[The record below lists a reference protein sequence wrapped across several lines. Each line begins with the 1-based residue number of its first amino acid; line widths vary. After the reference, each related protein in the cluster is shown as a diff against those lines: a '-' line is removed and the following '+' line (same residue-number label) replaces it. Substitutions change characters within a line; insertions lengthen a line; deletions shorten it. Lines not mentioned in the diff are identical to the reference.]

1 MLASR
6 RVVES
11 PVLGA
16 VHPTRCLGK
25 TARLSTMRAT
35 GIPGLHPVEPITSC
49 SVGDGCDHQGMRSPF
64 IAVWRARLRYWARR
78 RWDAIKNR
86 RGSEPDDAY
95 FRMAHAL
102 AEKHSTSGAEPQEA
116 ADRALSEAMDLLV
129 EEGAP
134 SVAQALKADAPRML
148 AERRRLDRGFEKRLR
163 RRWGIALDLYFMIAV
178 ACQEIGAEG
187 YGEALAQ
194 TDDEDEN
201 GRALLEALSGLH
213 ARTCRQSLEVLSLL
227 EAGFPKAAHAVS
239 RSMHEGAVVA
249 SVLTEYGSTPE
260 HSDIGLRFLL
270 FDHISNLMDAEEH
283 QRYAERINHEP
294 FTDQEMAALRTT
306 KAAVLERF
314 PDLDRK
320 MGWAGDLPGLR
331 KRTFEELEVI
341 AGIDHLRPYYT
352 WASHEVH
359 AYPKGVRLNQSGL
372 DGDLWKLAGRTNAGL
387 ADPAQGALIA
397 LNQVTASMLTVP
409 GVASPSR
416 IVASRAA
423 MALLDEACEE
433 FVRIERELADER
445 TLTVW

>member
-1 MLASR
+1 MSI
-6 RVVES
+6 S
-11 PVLGA
+11 S
-16 VHPTRCLGK
+16 
-25 TARLSTMRAT
+25 TAAL
-35 GIPGLHPVEPITSC
+35 
-49 SVGDGCDHQGMRSPF
+49 
-64 IAVWRARLRYWARR
+64 WRARLRYWVAARR
-78 RWDAIKNR
+78 RAALRLLGRD
-86 RGSEPDDAY
+86 SEPGDAY
-95 FRMAHAL
+95 LRIAQAL
-102 AEKHSTSGAEPQEA
+102 AEKHESSGMSSE
-116 ADRALSEAMDLLV
+116 EAMECGLV
-129 EEGAP
+129 EALEILTEDGP
-134 SVAQALKADAPRML
+134 PQVAAALKADGPRIL

-163 RRWGIALDLYFMIAV
+163 QRWGSALDLYYMIAV
-178 ACQEIGAEG
+178 ACQEVGAEG
-187 YGEALAQ
+187 YQEANQ
-194 TDDEDEN
+194 CDEGGDDE
-201 GRALLEALSGLH
+201 RALLEAVSGLQ
-213 ARTCRQSLEVLSLL
+213 ARACRQSLEVLSLL

-260 HSDIGLRFLL
+260 HSEIGLRFLL
-270 FDHISNLMDAEEH
+270 FDHITNLMDAEEH

-372 DGDLWKLAGRTNAGL
+372 DGDLRKLAGRTNAGL

-416 IVASRAA
+416 IVASRAV

-433 FVRIERELADER
+433 FARIERELADER

>member
-1 MLASR
+1 MSI
-6 RVVES
+6 S
-11 PVLGA
+11 S
-16 VHPTRCLGK
+16 
-25 TARLSTMRAT
+25 TAAL
-35 GIPGLHPVEPITSC
+35 
-49 SVGDGCDHQGMRSPF
+49 
-64 IAVWRARLRYWARR
+64 WRARLRYWVAARR
-78 RWDAIKNR
+78 RAALRLLGRD
-86 RGSEPDDAY
+86 SEPGDAY
-95 FRMAHAL
+95 LRIAQAL
-102 AEKHSTSGAEPQEA
+102 AEKHESSGMSSE
-116 ADRALSEAMDLLV
+116 EAMECGLV
-129 EEGAP
+129 EALEILTEDGP
-134 SVAQALKADAPRML
+134 PQVAAALKADGPRML

-163 RRWGIALDLYFMIAV
+163 QRWGSALDLYYMIAV
-178 ACQEIGAEG
+178 ACQEVGAEG
-187 YGEALAQ
+187 YQEANQ
-194 TDDEDEN
+194 CDEGGDDE
-201 GRALLEALSGLH
+201 RALLEAVSGLQ
-213 ARTCRQSLEVLSLL
+213 ARGCRQSLEVLSLL

-270 FDHISNLMDAEEH
+270 FDHITNLMDAEEH
-283 QRYAERINHEP
+283 QRYAGRINHEP

-341 AGIDHLRPYYT
+341 AGVDHLRPYYT

-433 FVRIERELADER
+433 FARIERELADER

>member
-1 MLASR
+1 MSI
-6 RVVES
+6 S
-11 PVLGA
+11 S
-16 VHPTRCLGK
+16 
-25 TARLSTMRAT
+25 TAAL
-35 GIPGLHPVEPITSC
+35 
-49 SVGDGCDHQGMRSPF
+49 
-64 IAVWRARLRYWARR
+64 WRARLRYWVAARR
-78 RWDAIKNR
+78 RAALRLLGRDP
-86 RGSEPDDAY
+86 EPGDAY
-95 FRMAHAL
+95 LRIAQAL
-102 AEKHSTSGAEPQEA
+102 VEKHKSSGMSSE
-116 ADRALSEAMDLLV
+116 EAMECGLV
-129 EEGAP
+129 EALEILTEDGP
-134 SVAQALKADAPRML
+134 PQVAAALKADGPRML

-163 RRWGIALDLYFMIAV
+163 RRWGSALDLYFMIAV

>member
-1 MLASR
+1 MSI
-6 RVVES
+6 S
-11 PVLGA
+11 S
-16 VHPTRCLGK
+16 
-25 TARLSTMRAT
+25 TAAL
-35 GIPGLHPVEPITSC
+35 
-49 SVGDGCDHQGMRSPF
+49 
-64 IAVWRARLRYWARR
+64 WRARLRYWVAARR
-78 RWDAIKNR
+78 RAALRLLGRN
-86 RGSEPDDAY
+86 SEPGDAY
-95 FRMAHAL
+95 LRIAQAL
-102 AEKHSTSGAEPQEA
+102 VEKHESSGMSSE
-116 ADRALSEAMDLLV
+116 EAMECGLV
-129 EEGAP
+129 DALEILTEDGP
-134 SVAQALKADAPRML
+134 PQVAAALKADGPRML

-163 RRWGIALDLYFMIAV
+163 QRWGSALDLYYMVAV
-178 ACQEIGAEG
+178 ACQEVGAEG
-187 YGEALAQ
+187 YQEANQ
-194 TDDEDEN
+194 CDEGGDDE
-201 GRALLEALSGLH
+201 RALLEAVSGLQ
-213 ARTCRQSLEVLSLL
+213 ARACRQSLEVLSLL

>member
-1 MLASR
+1 MSI
-6 RVVES
+6 S
-11 PVLGA
+11 S
-16 VHPTRCLGK
+16 
-25 TARLSTMRAT
+25 TAAL
-35 GIPGLHPVEPITSC
+35 
-49 SVGDGCDHQGMRSPF
+49 
-64 IAVWRARLRYWARR
+64 WRARLRYWVAARR
-78 RWDAIKNR
+78 RAALRLLGRD
-86 RGSEPDDAY
+86 SEPGDAY
-95 FRMAHAL
+95 LRIAQAL
-102 AEKHSTSGAEPQEA
+102 AEKHESSGMSSE
-116 ADRALSEAMDLLV
+116 EAMECGLV
-129 EEGAP
+129 EALEILTEDGP
-134 SVAQALKADAPRML
+134 PQVAAALKADGPRIL

-163 RRWGIALDLYFMIAV
+163 QRWGSALDLYYMIAV
-178 ACQEIGAEG
+178 ACQEVGAEG
-187 YGEALAQ
+187 YQEANQ
-194 TDDEDEN
+194 CDEGGDDE
-201 GRALLEALSGLH
+201 RALLEAVSGLQ
-213 ARTCRQSLEVLSLL
+213 ARACRQSLEVLSLL

-270 FDHISNLMDAEEH
+270 FDHITNLMDAEEH

-372 DGDLWKLAGRTNAGL
+372 DGDLRKLAGRTNAGL

-416 IVASRAA
+416 IVASRAV

-433 FVRIERELADER
+433 FARIERELADER

>member
-1 MLASR
+1 MSI
-6 RVVES
+6 S
-11 PVLGA
+11 S
-16 VHPTRCLGK
+16 
-25 TARLSTMRAT
+25 TAAL
-35 GIPGLHPVEPITSC
+35 
-49 SVGDGCDHQGMRSPF
+49 
-64 IAVWRARLRYWARR
+64 WRARLRYWVAARR
-78 RWDAIKNR
+78 RAALRLLGRD
-86 RGSEPDDAY
+86 SEPGDAY
-95 FRMAHAL
+95 LRIAQAL
-102 AEKHSTSGAEPQEA
+102 AEKHESSGMSSE
-116 ADRALSEAMDLLV
+116 EAMECGLV
-129 EEGAP
+129 EALEILTEDGP
-134 SVAQALKADAPRML
+134 PQVAAALKADGPRIL

-163 RRWGIALDLYFMIAV
+163 QRWGSALDLYYMIAV
-178 ACQEIGAEG
+178 ACQEVGAEG
-187 YGEALAQ
+187 YQEANQ
-194 TDDEDEN
+194 CDEGGDDE
-201 GRALLEALSGLH
+201 RALLEAVSGLQ
-213 ARTCRQSLEVLSLL
+213 ARACRQSLEVLSLL

-260 HSDIGLRFLL
+260 HSEIGLRFLL

-433 FVRIERELADER
+433 FARIERELADER

>member
-1 MLASR
+1 MSI
-6 RVVES
+6 S
-11 PVLGA
+11 S
-16 VHPTRCLGK
+16 
-25 TARLSTMRAT
+25 TAAL
-35 GIPGLHPVEPITSC
+35 
-49 SVGDGCDHQGMRSPF
+49 
-64 IAVWRARLRYWARR
+64 WRARLRYWVAARR
-78 RWDAIKNR
+78 RAALRLLGRD
-86 RGSEPDDAY
+86 SEPGDAY
-95 FRMAHAL
+95 LRIAQAL
-102 AEKHSTSGAEPQEA
+102 VEKHESSGMSSE
-116 ADRALSEAMDLLV
+116 EAMECGLV
-129 EEGAP
+129 EALEILTEDGP
-134 SVAQALKADAPRML
+134 PQVAAALKADGPRML

-163 RRWGIALDLYFMIAV
+163 QRWGSALDLYYMVAV
-178 ACQEIGAEG
+178 ACQEVGAEG
-187 YGEALAQ
+187 YQEANQ
-194 TDDEDEN
+194 CDEGGDDE
-201 GRALLEALSGLH
+201 RALLEAVSGLQ
-213 ARTCRQSLEVLSLL
+213 ARACRQSLEVLSLL

-433 FVRIERELADER
+433 FVRIERELVDER

>member
-1 MLASR
+1 MSI
-6 RVVES
+6 S
-11 PVLGA
+11 S
-16 VHPTRCLGK
+16 
-25 TARLSTMRAT
+25 TAAL
-35 GIPGLHPVEPITSC
+35 
-49 SVGDGCDHQGMRSPF
+49 
-64 IAVWRARLRYWARR
+64 WRARLRYWVAARR
-78 RWDAIKNR
+78 RAALRLLGRD
-86 RGSEPDDAY
+86 SEPGDAY
-95 FRMAHAL
+95 LRIAQAL
-102 AEKHSTSGAEPQEA
+102 AEKHESSGMSSE
-116 ADRALSEAMDLLV
+116 EAMECGLV
-129 EEGAP
+129 EALEILTEDGP
-134 SVAQALKADAPRML
+134 PQVAAALKADGPRML

-163 RRWGIALDLYFMIAV
+163 QRWGSALDLYYMIAV
-178 ACQEIGAEG
+178 ACQEVGAEG
-187 YGEALAQ
+187 YQEANQ
-194 TDDEDEN
+194 CDEGGDDE
-201 GRALLEALSGLH
+201 RALLEAVSGLQ
-213 ARTCRQSLEVLSLL
+213 ARACRQSLEVLSLL

-270 FDHISNLMDAEEH
+270 FDHITNLMDAEEH

-445 TLTVW
+445 TLTFW

>member
-1 MLASR
+1 MSI
-6 RVVES
+6 S
-11 PVLGA
+11 S
-16 VHPTRCLGK
+16 
-25 TARLSTMRAT
+25 TAAL
-35 GIPGLHPVEPITSC
+35 
-49 SVGDGCDHQGMRSPF
+49 
-64 IAVWRARLRYWARR
+64 WRARLRYWVAARR
-78 RWDAIKNR
+78 RAALRLLGRD
-86 RGSEPDDAY
+86 SEPGDAY
-95 FRMAHAL
+95 LRIAQAL
-102 AEKHSTSGAEPQEA
+102 VEKHESSGMSSE
-116 ADRALSEAMDLLV
+116 EAMECGLV
-129 EEGAP
+129 EALEILTEDGP
-134 SVAQALKADAPRML
+134 PQVAAALKADGPRML

-163 RRWGIALDLYFMIAV
+163 QRWGSALDLYYMVAV
-178 ACQEIGAEG
+178 ACQEVGAEG
-187 YGEALAQ
+187 YQEANQ
-194 TDDEDEN
+194 CDEGGDDE
-201 GRALLEALSGLH
+201 RALLEAVNGLQ
-213 ARTCRQSLEVLSLL
+213 ARACRQSLEVLSLL

-397 LNQVTASMLTVP
+397 LNQVTASILTVP

>member
-1 MLASR
+1 MSI
-6 RVVES
+6 S
-11 PVLGA
+11 S
-16 VHPTRCLGK
+16 
-25 TARLSTMRAT
+25 TAAL
-35 GIPGLHPVEPITSC
+35 
-49 SVGDGCDHQGMRSPF
+49 
-64 IAVWRARLRYWARR
+64 WRDRLRYWVAARR
-78 RWDAIKNR
+78 RAALRLLGRD
-86 RGSEPDDAY
+86 SEPEDAY
-95 FRMAHAL
+95 LRIAQAL
-102 AEKHSTSGAEPQEA
+102 AEKHESSGMSSE
-116 ADRALSEAMDLLV
+116 EAMECGLV
-129 EEGAP
+129 EALKILTEDGP
-134 SVAQALKADAPRML
+134 PQVAAALKADGPRML

-163 RRWGIALDLYFMIAV
+163 QRWGSALDLYYMISV
-178 ACQEIGAEG
+178 ACQEVGAEG
-187 YGEALAQ
+187 YLEANQ
-194 TDDEDEN
+194 CDEGGDAE
-201 GRALLEALSGLH
+201 RALLEAVSGLQ
-213 ARTCRQSLEVLSLL
+213 ARACRQSLEVLSLL

-249 SVLTEYGSTPE
+249 SVLTKYGSTPE
-260 HSDIGLRFLL
+260 HSEIGLRFLL
-270 FDHISNLMDAEEH
+270 FDHITNLMDAEEH
-283 QRYAERINHEP
+283 QRYAERINNER
-294 FTDQEMAALRTT
+294 FTHQEMAALRTT

-416 IVASRAA
+416 IVASRTA

-433 FVRIERELADER
+433 FARIERELADER

>member
-1 MLASR
+1 M
-6 RVVES
+6 EC
-11 PVLGA
+11 G
-16 VHPTRCLGK
+16 
-25 TARLSTMRAT
+25 
-35 GIPGLHPVEPITSC
+35 
-49 SVGDGCDHQGMRSPF
+49 
-64 IAVWRARLRYWARR
+64 
-78 RWDAIKNR
+78 
-86 RGSEPDDAY
+86 
-95 FRMAHAL
+95 
-102 AEKHSTSGAEPQEA
+102 
-116 ADRALSEAMDLLV
+116 LV
-129 EEGAP
+129 EALEMLTEDGP
-134 SVAQALKADAPRML
+134 PQVAAALKADGPRML

-163 RRWGIALDLYFMIAV
+163 QRWGSALDLYYMVAV
-178 ACQEIGAEG
+178 ACQEVGAEG
-187 YGEALAQ
+187 YQEANQ
-194 TDDEDEN
+194 CDEGGDDE
-201 GRALLEALSGLH
+201 RALLEAVSGLQ
-213 ARTCRQSLEVLSLL
+213 ARACRQSLEVLSLL

-270 FDHISNLMDAEEH
+270 FDHITNLMDAEEH

>member
-1 MLASR
+1 MSI
-6 RVVES
+6 S
-11 PVLGA
+11 S
-16 VHPTRCLGK
+16 
-25 TARLSTMRAT
+25 TAAL
-35 GIPGLHPVEPITSC
+35 
-49 SVGDGCDHQGMRSPF
+49 
-64 IAVWRARLRYWARR
+64 WRARLRYWVAARR
-78 RWDAIKNR
+78 RAALRLLGRD
-86 RGSEPDDAY
+86 SEPGDAY
-95 FRMAHAL
+95 LRIAQAL
-102 AEKHSTSGAEPQEA
+102 VEKHESSGMSSE
-116 ADRALSEAMDLLV
+116 EAMECGLV
-129 EEGAP
+129 EALEILTEDGP
-134 SVAQALKADAPRML
+134 PQVAAALKADGPRML
-148 AERRRLDRGFEKRLR
+148 AERRRLDRGFEKGLR
-163 RRWGIALDLYFMIAV
+163 QRWGSALDLYYMVAV
-178 ACQEIGAEG
+178 ACQEVGAEG
-187 YGEALAQ
+187 YQEANQ
-194 TDDEDEN
+194 CDEGGDDE
-201 GRALLEALSGLH
+201 RALLEAVSGLQ
-213 ARTCRQSLEVLSLL
+213 ARACRQSLEVLSLL

-331 KRTFEELEVI
+331 KRTFEELADI

>member
-1 MLASR
+1 MSI
-6 RVVES
+6 S
-11 PVLGA
+11 S
-16 VHPTRCLGK
+16 
-25 TARLSTMRAT
+25 TAAL
-35 GIPGLHPVEPITSC
+35 
-49 SVGDGCDHQGMRSPF
+49 
-64 IAVWRARLRYWARR
+64 WRARLRYWVAARR
-78 RWDAIKNR
+78 RAALRLLGRD
-86 RGSEPDDAY
+86 SEPGDAY
-95 FRMAHAL
+95 LRIAQAL
-102 AEKHSTSGAEPQEA
+102 VEKHESSGMSSE
-116 ADRALSEAMDLLV
+116 EAMECRLV
-129 EEGAP
+129 EALEILTEDGP
-134 SVAQALKADAPRML
+134 PQVAAALKADGPRML

-163 RRWGIALDLYFMIAV
+163 QRWGSALDLYYMVAV
-178 ACQEIGAEG
+178 ACQEVGAEG
-187 YGEALAQ
+187 YQEANQ
-194 TDDEDEN
+194 CDEGGDDE
-201 GRALLEALSGLH
+201 RALLEAVSGLQ
-213 ARTCRQSLEVLSLL
+213 ARACRQSLEVLSLL

>member
-1 MLASR
+1 MSI
-6 RVVES
+6 S
-11 PVLGA
+11 S
-16 VHPTRCLGK
+16 
-25 TARLSTMRAT
+25 TAAL
-35 GIPGLHPVEPITSC
+35 
-49 SVGDGCDHQGMRSPF
+49 
-64 IAVWRARLRYWARR
+64 WRARLRYWVAARR
-78 RWDAIKNR
+78 RAALRLLGRD
-86 RGSEPDDAY
+86 SEQGDAY
-95 FRMAHAL
+95 LRIAQAL
-102 AEKHSTSGAEPQEA
+102 AEKYESSGMSSE
-116 ADRALSEAMDLLV
+116 EAMKRGLV
-129 EEGAP
+129 EAMEILTEDGP
-134 SVAQALKADAPRML
+134 PQVAAALKADGPRML
-148 AERRRLDRGFEKRLR
+148 AEHRRLDRGFEKRLR
-163 RRWGIALDLYFMIAV
+163 QRWGSALDLYYMIAV

-187 YGEALAQ
+187 YQEASQ
-194 TDDEDEN
+194 RNEGGEDE
-201 GRALLEALSGLH
+201 RALLEAVSGLQ
-213 ARTCRQSLEVLSLL
+213 ARACRQSLEVLSLL
-227 EAGFPKAAHAVS
+227 EAAFPKAAHAVS

-270 FDHISNLMDAEEH
+270 FDHITNLMDAEEH
-283 QRYAERINHEP
+283 QRYAERNNHEP

-433 FVRIERELADER
+433 FARIERELADER
-445 TLTVW
+445 TLTVL

>member
-1 MLASR
+1 MSI
-6 RVVES
+6 S
-11 PVLGA
+11 S
-16 VHPTRCLGK
+16 
-25 TARLSTMRAT
+25 TAAL
-35 GIPGLHPVEPITSC
+35 
-49 SVGDGCDHQGMRSPF
+49 
-64 IAVWRARLRYWARR
+64 WRARLRYWVEARR
-78 RWDAIKNR
+78 RAALRLLGRD
-86 RGSEPDDAY
+86 SEPGDAY
-95 FRMAHAL
+95 LRIAQAL
-102 AEKHSTSGAEPQEA
+102 VEKHESSGMSSE
-116 ADRALSEAMDLLV
+116 EAMECGLV
-129 EEGAP
+129 EALEILTEDGP
-134 SVAQALKADAPRML
+134 PQVAAALKADGPRML

-163 RRWGIALDLYFMIAV
+163 QRWGSALDLYYMVAV
-178 ACQEIGAEG
+178 ACQEVGAEG
-187 YGEALAQ
+187 YQEANQ
-194 TDDEDEN
+194 CDEGGDDE
-201 GRALLEALSGLH
+201 RALLEAVNGLQ
-213 ARTCRQSLEVLSLL
+213 ARACRQSLEVLSLL

-359 AYPKGVRLNQSGL
+359 AYTKGVRLNQSGL

>member
-1 MLASR
+1 MSI
-6 RVVES
+6 S
-11 PVLGA
+11 S
-16 VHPTRCLGK
+16 
-25 TARLSTMRAT
+25 TAAL
-35 GIPGLHPVEPITSC
+35 
-49 SVGDGCDHQGMRSPF
+49 
-64 IAVWRARLRYWARR
+64 WRARLRYWVAARR
-78 RWDAIKNR
+78 RAALRLLGRD
-86 RGSEPDDAY
+86 SEPGDAY
-95 FRMAHAL
+95 LRIARAL
-102 AEKHSTSGAEPQEA
+102 AEKHESSGMSSE
-116 ADRALSEAMDLLV
+116 EAMECGLV
-129 EEGAP
+129 EALEILTEDGP
-134 SVAQALKADAPRML
+134 PQVAAALKADGPRIL

-163 RRWGIALDLYFMIAV
+163 QRWGSALDLYYMIAV
-178 ACQEIGAEG
+178 ACQEVGAEG
-187 YGEALAQ
+187 YQEANQ
-194 TDDEDEN
+194 CDEGGDDE
-201 GRALLEALSGLH
+201 RALLEAVSGLQ
-213 ARTCRQSLEVLSLL
+213 ARACRQSLEVLSLL

-260 HSDIGLRFLL
+260 HSEIGLRFLL
-270 FDHISNLMDAEEH
+270 FDHITNLMDAEEH

-372 DGDLWKLAGRTNAGL
+372 DGDLRKLAGRTNAGL

-397 LNQVTASMLTVP
+397 LNQVTASILTVP

-416 IVASRAA
+416 IVASRAV

-433 FVRIERELADER
+433 FARIERELADER

>member
-1 MLASR
+1 MSI
-6 RVVES
+6 S
-11 PVLGA
+11 S
-16 VHPTRCLGK
+16 
-25 TARLSTMRAT
+25 TAAL
-35 GIPGLHPVEPITSC
+35 
-49 SVGDGCDHQGMRSPF
+49 
-64 IAVWRARLRYWARR
+64 WRARLRYWVAARR
-78 RWDAIKNR
+78 RAALRLLGRD
-86 RGSEPDDAY
+86 SEPGDAY
-95 FRMAHAL
+95 LRIAQAL
-102 AEKHSTSGAEPQEA
+102 AEKHESSGMSSE
-116 ADRALSEAMDLLV
+116 EAMECGLV
-129 EEGAP
+129 EALEILTEDGP
-134 SVAQALKADAPRML
+134 PQVAAALKADGPRIL

-163 RRWGIALDLYFMIAV
+163 QRWGSALDLYYMIAV
-178 ACQEIGAEG
+178 ACQEVGAEG
-187 YGEALAQ
+187 YQEANQ
-194 TDDEDEN
+194 CDEGGDDE
-201 GRALLEALSGLH
+201 RALLEAVSGLQ
-213 ARTCRQSLEVLSLL
+213 ARACRQSLEVLSLL

-270 FDHISNLMDAEEH
+270 FDHITNLMDAEEH

-433 FVRIERELADER
+433 FARIERELADER

>member
-1 MLASR
+1 MSI
-6 RVVES
+6 S
-11 PVLGA
+11 S
-16 VHPTRCLGK
+16 
-25 TARLSTMRAT
+25 TAAL
-35 GIPGLHPVEPITSC
+35 
-49 SVGDGCDHQGMRSPF
+49 
-64 IAVWRARLRYWARR
+64 WRARLRYWVAARR
-78 RWDAIKNR
+78 RAALRLLGRD
-86 RGSEPDDAY
+86 SEPGDAY
-95 FRMAHAL
+95 LRIAQAL
-102 AEKHSTSGAEPQEA
+102 AEKHESSGMSSE
-116 ADRALSEAMDLLV
+116 EAMECGLV
-129 EEGAP
+129 EALEILTEDGP
-134 SVAQALKADAPRML
+134 PQVAAALKADGPRML
-148 AERRRLDRGFEKRLR
+148 AERRRLDQGFEKRLR
-163 RRWGIALDLYFMIAV
+163 QRWGSALDLYYMIAV
-178 ACQEIGAEG
+178 ACQEVGAEG
-187 YGEALAQ
+187 YQEANQ
-194 TDDEDEN
+194 CDEGGDN
-201 GRALLEALSGLH
+201 ARALLEAVSGLQ
-213 ARTCRQSLEVLSLL
+213 ARACRQSLEVLSLL

-270 FDHISNLMDAEEH
+270 FDHITNLMDAEEH

-320 MGWAGDLPGLR
+320 MGWAGDLPGLK
-331 KRTFEELEVI
+331 KRTFAELEVI

-359 AYPKGVRLNQSGL
+359 AYPKGVRLNQSGP

-416 IVASRAA
+416 IVASRAS

-433 FVRIERELADER
+433 FARIERELTDEG

>member
-1 MLASR
+1 MSI
-6 RVVES
+6 S
-11 PVLGA
+11 S
-16 VHPTRCLGK
+16 
-25 TARLSTMRAT
+25 TAAL
-35 GIPGLHPVEPITSC
+35 
-49 SVGDGCDHQGMRSPF
+49 
-64 IAVWRARLRYWARR
+64 WRARLRYWVAARR
-78 RWDAIKNR
+78 RAALPLLGRD
-86 RGSEPDDAY
+86 SEPGDAY
-95 FRMAHAL
+95 LRIAQAL
-102 AEKHSTSGAEPQEA
+102 VEKHESSGMSSE
-116 ADRALSEAMDLLV
+116 EAMECGLV
-129 EEGAP
+129 EALEILTEDGP
-134 SVAQALKADAPRML
+134 PQVAAALKADGPRML

-163 RRWGIALDLYFMIAV
+163 QRWGSALDLYYVVAV
-178 ACQEIGAEG
+178 ACQEVGAEG
-187 YGEALAQ
+187 YQEANQ
-194 TDDEDEN
+194 CDEGGDDE
-201 GRALLEALSGLH
+201 RALLEAVSGLQ
-213 ARTCRQSLEVLSLL
+213 ARACRQSLEVLSLL

-294 FTDQEMAALRTT
+294 FTDQKMAALRTT

>member
-1 MLASR
+1 MAAL
-6 RVVES
+6 
-11 PVLGA
+11 
-16 VHPTRCLGK
+16 
-25 TARLSTMRAT
+25 
-35 GIPGLHPVEPITSC
+35 
-49 SVGDGCDHQGMRSPF
+49 
-64 IAVWRARLRYWARR
+64 WRARLRYWVAARR
-78 RWDAIKNR
+78 RAALRLLGRD
-86 RGSEPDDAY
+86 SEPGDAY
-95 FRMAHAL
+95 LRIAQAL
-102 AEKHSTSGAEPQEA
+102 AEKHESSGMSSE
-116 ADRALSEAMDLLV
+116 EAMECGLV
-129 EEGAP
+129 EALEILTEDGP
-134 SVAQALKADAPRML
+134 PQVAAALKADGPRML

-163 RRWGIALDLYFMIAV
+163 QRWGSALDLYYMIAV
-178 ACQEIGAEG
+178 ACQEVGAEG
-187 YGEALAQ
+187 YQEANQ
-194 TDDEDEN
+194 CDEGGDDE
-201 GRALLEALSGLH
+201 RALLEAVSGLQ
-213 ARTCRQSLEVLSLL
+213 ARACRQSLEVLSLL

-270 FDHISNLMDAEEH
+270 FDHITNLMDAEEH
-283 QRYAERINHEP
+283 QRYAERINHEL

-433 FVRIERELADER
+433 FARIERELADER

>member
-1 MLASR
+1 MSI
-6 RVVES
+6 S
-11 PVLGA
+11 S
-16 VHPTRCLGK
+16 
-25 TARLSTMRAT
+25 TAAL
-35 GIPGLHPVEPITSC
+35 
-49 SVGDGCDHQGMRSPF
+49 
-64 IAVWRARLRYWARR
+64 WRARLRYWVAARR
-78 RWDAIKNR
+78 RAALR
-86 RGSEPDDAY
+86 LLGRGSEPGDAY
-95 FRMAHAL
+95 LRIAQAL
-102 AEKHSTSGAEPQEA
+102 AEKHESSGMSSE
-116 ADRALSEAMDLLV
+116 EAMERGLV
-129 EEGAP
+129 EALEILTEDGP
-134 SVAQALKADAPRML
+134 PQVAAALKADGLRML
-148 AERRRLDRGFEKRLR
+148 AERRRLDRRFEKRLR
-163 RRWGIALDLYFMIAV
+163 QRWGSALDLYSMIAV

-187 YGEALAQ
+187 YQEAKQ
-194 TDDEDEN
+194 RDEDGEDE
-201 GRALLEALSGLH
+201 RALLEAVSGLQ
-213 ARTCRQSLEVLSLL
+213 ARACRQSLEVLSLL

-239 RSMHEGAVVA
+239 RSMHEGAVVIT
-249 SVLTEYGSTPE
+249 VLTGYGSTPE
-260 HSDIGLRFLL
+260 HADIGLRFLL
-270 FDHISNLMDAEEH
+270 FDHITNLMDAEEH

-359 AYPKGVRLNQSGL
+359 AYPKGVRLNQSGV

-416 IVASRAA
+416 IVASRAT
-423 MALLDEACEE
+423 MALLDETCEE
-433 FVRIERELADER
+433 FARIERELADER

>member
-1 MLASR
+1 MSI
-6 RVVES
+6 S
-11 PVLGA
+11 S
-16 VHPTRCLGK
+16 
-25 TARLSTMRAT
+25 TAAL
-35 GIPGLHPVEPITSC
+35 
-49 SVGDGCDHQGMRSPF
+49 
-64 IAVWRARLRYWARR
+64 WRARLRYWVAARR
-78 RWDAIKNR
+78 RAALRLLGRD
-86 RGSEPDDAY
+86 SEPGDAY
-95 FRMAHAL
+95 LRIAQAL
-102 AEKHSTSGAEPQEA
+102 VEQHESSGMSSE
-116 ADRALSEAMDLLV
+116 EAMECGLV
-129 EEGAP
+129 EALEILTEDGP
-134 SVAQALKADAPRML
+134 PQVAAALKADGPRML
-148 AERRRLDRGFEKRLR
+148 AERRRLDRGLEKRLR
-163 RRWGIALDLYFMIAV
+163 QRWGSALDLYYMVAV
-178 ACQEIGAEG
+178 ACQEVGAEG
-187 YGEALAQ
+187 YQEANQ
-194 TDDEDEN
+194 CDEGGDDE
-201 GRALLEALSGLH
+201 RALLEAVSGLQ
-213 ARTCRQSLEVLSLL
+213 ARACHQSLEVLSLL

-249 SVLTEYGSTPE
+249 SVLTEYGSTAE

>member
-1 MLASR
+1 MSI
-6 RVVES
+6 S
-11 PVLGA
+11 S
-16 VHPTRCLGK
+16 
-25 TARLSTMRAT
+25 TAAL
-35 GIPGLHPVEPITSC
+35 
-49 SVGDGCDHQGMRSPF
+49 
-64 IAVWRARLRYWARR
+64 WRARLRYWVAARR
-78 RWDAIKNR
+78 RAALRLLGRD
-86 RGSEPDDAY
+86 SEPGDAY
-95 FRMAHAL
+95 LRIAQAL
-102 AEKHSTSGAEPQEA
+102 AEKHESSGMSSE
-116 ADRALSEAMDLLV
+116 EAMECGLV
-129 EEGAP
+129 EALEILTEDGP
-134 SVAQALKADAPRML
+134 PQVAAALKADGPRIL

-163 RRWGIALDLYFMIAV
+163 QRWGSALDLYYMIAV
-178 ACQEIGAEG
+178 ACQEVGAEG
-187 YGEALAQ
+187 YQEANQ
-194 TDDEDEN
+194 CDEGGDDE
-201 GRALLEALSGLH
+201 RALLEAVSGLQ
-213 ARTCRQSLEVLSLL
+213 ARACRQSLEVLSLL

-260 HSDIGLRFLL
+260 HSEIGLRFLL
-270 FDHISNLMDAEEH
+270 FDHITNLMDAEEH

-359 AYPKGVRLNQSGL
+359 AYPKGVRLNQSGR
-372 DGDLWKLAGRTNAGL
+372 DGDLRKLAGRTNAGL

-416 IVASRAA
+416 IVASRAV

-433 FVRIERELADER
+433 FARIERELADER

>member
-1 MLASR
+1 MSI
-6 RVVES
+6 S
-11 PVLGA
+11 S
-16 VHPTRCLGK
+16 
-25 TARLSTMRAT
+25 TAAL
-35 GIPGLHPVEPITSC
+35 
-49 SVGDGCDHQGMRSPF
+49 
-64 IAVWRARLRYWARR
+64 WRARLRYWVAARR
-78 RWDAIKNR
+78 RAALRLLGRD
-86 RGSEPDDAY
+86 SEPGDAY
-95 FRMAHAL
+95 LRIAQAL
-102 AEKHSTSGAEPQEA
+102 AEKHEASGMSSEEA
-116 ADRALSEAMDLLV
+116 TECGLV
-129 EEGAP
+129 EALEILTEDGP
-134 SVAQALKADAPRML
+134 PQVAAALKADGPRML

-163 RRWGIALDLYFMIAV
+163 QRWGSALDLYYMVAV
-178 ACQEIGAEG
+178 ACQEVGAEG
-187 YGEALAQ
+187 YQEANQ
-194 TDDEDEN
+194 WDEGDDEE
-201 GRALLEALSGLH
+201 RALLEAVSGLQ
-213 ARTCRQSLEVLSLL
+213 ARACRQSLEVLSLL

-249 SVLTEYGSTPE
+249 SVLTAYGSTPE

-270 FDHISNLMDAEEH
+270 FDHITNLMDAEEH

-433 FVRIERELADER
+433 FARIERELADER

>member
-1 MLASR
+1 MSI
-6 RVVES
+6 S
-11 PVLGA
+11 S
-16 VHPTRCLGK
+16 
-25 TARLSTMRAT
+25 TAAL
-35 GIPGLHPVEPITSC
+35 
-49 SVGDGCDHQGMRSPF
+49 
-64 IAVWRARLRYWARR
+64 WRARLRYWVAARR
-78 RWDAIKNR
+78 RAALRLLGRDP
-86 RGSEPDDAY
+86 EPGDAY
-95 FRMAHAL
+95 LRIAQAL
-102 AEKHSTSGAEPQEA
+102 VEKHKSSGMSSE
-116 ADRALSEAMDLLV
+116 EAMECRLV
-129 EEGAP
+129 EALEILTEDGP
-134 SVAQALKADAPRML
+134 PQVAAALKADGPRML

-163 RRWGIALDLYFMIAV
+163 RRWGSALDLYFMIAV

>member
-1 MLASR
+1 MSI
-6 RVVES
+6 S
-11 PVLGA
+11 S
-16 VHPTRCLGK
+16 
-25 TARLSTMRAT
+25 TAAL
-35 GIPGLHPVEPITSC
+35 
-49 SVGDGCDHQGMRSPF
+49 
-64 IAVWRARLRYWARR
+64 WRARLRYWVAARR
-78 RWDAIKNR
+78 RAALRLLGRDP
-86 RGSEPDDAY
+86 EPGDAY
-95 FRMAHAL
+95 LRIAQAL
-102 AEKHSTSGAEPQEA
+102 VEKHESSGMSSE
-116 ADRALSEAMDLLV
+116 EAMECGLV
-129 EEGAP
+129 EALEILTEDGP
-134 SVAQALKADAPRML
+134 PQVAAALKADGPRML

-163 RRWGIALDLYFMIAV
+163 QRWGSALDLYYMVAV
-178 ACQEIGAEG
+178 ACQEVGAEG
-187 YGEALAQ
+187 YQEANQ
-194 TDDEDEN
+194 CDEGGDDE
-201 GRALLEALSGLH
+201 RALLEAVSGLQ
-213 ARTCRQSLEVLSLL
+213 ARACRQSLEVLSLL

-433 FVRIERELADER
+433 FVRIERELVDER

>member
-1 MLASR
+1 MSI
-6 RVVES
+6 S
-11 PVLGA
+11 S
-16 VHPTRCLGK
+16 
-25 TARLSTMRAT
+25 TAAL
-35 GIPGLHPVEPITSC
+35 
-49 SVGDGCDHQGMRSPF
+49 
-64 IAVWRARLRYWARR
+64 WRARLRYWVAARR
-78 RWDAIKNR
+78 RAALRLLGRD
-86 RGSEPDDAY
+86 SEPGDAY
-95 FRMAHAL
+95 LRIAQAL
-102 AEKHSTSGAEPQEA
+102 VEKHESSGMSSE
-116 ADRALSEAMDLLV
+116 EAMECGLV
-129 EEGAP
+129 EALEILTEDGP
-134 SVAQALKADAPRML
+134 PQVAAALKADGPRML

-163 RRWGIALDLYFMIAV
+163 QRWGSALDLYYMVAV
-178 ACQEIGAEG
+178 ACQEVGTEG
-187 YGEALAQ
+187 YQEANQ
-194 TDDEDEN
+194 CDEGGDDE
-201 GRALLEALSGLH
+201 RALLEAVSGLQ
-213 ARTCRQSLEVLSLL
+213 ARACRQSLEVLSLL

>member
-1 MLASR
+1 MSI
-6 RVVES
+6 S
-11 PVLGA
+11 S
-16 VHPTRCLGK
+16 
-25 TARLSTMRAT
+25 TAAL
-35 GIPGLHPVEPITSC
+35 
-49 SVGDGCDHQGMRSPF
+49 
-64 IAVWRARLRYWARR
+64 WRARLRYWVAARR
-78 RWDAIKNR
+78 RAALRLLGRD
-86 RGSEPDDAY
+86 SEPGDAY
-95 FRMAHAL
+95 LRIAQAL
-102 AEKHSTSGAEPQEA
+102 VEKHESSGMSSE
-116 ADRALSEAMDLLV
+116 EAMECGLV
-129 EEGAP
+129 EALEILTEDGP
-134 SVAQALKADAPRML
+134 PQVAAALKADGPRML

-163 RRWGIALDLYFMIAV
+163 QRWGSALDLYYMVAV
-178 ACQEIGAEG
+178 ACQEVGAEG
-187 YGEALAQ
+187 YQEANQ
-194 TDDEDEN
+194 CDEGGDDE
-201 GRALLEALSGLH
+201 RALLEAVSGLQ
-213 ARTCRQSLEVLSLL
+213 ARACRQSLEVLSLL

>member
-1 MLASR
+1 MS
-6 RVVES
+6 
-11 PVLGA
+11 
-16 VHPTRCLGK
+16 
-25 TARLSTMRAT
+25 
-35 GIPGLHPVEPITSC
+35 
-49 SVGDGCDHQGMRSPF
+49 
-64 IAVWRARLRYWARR
+64 
-78 RWDAIKNR
+78 
-86 RGSEPDDAY
+86 SE
-95 FRMAHAL
+95 
-102 AEKHSTSGAEPQEA
+102 
-116 ADRALSEAMDLLV
+116 EAMECGLV
-129 EEGAP
+129 EALEILTEDGP
-134 SVAQALKADAPRML
+134 PQVAAALKADGPRML

-163 RRWGIALDLYFMIAV
+163 QRWGSALDLYYMVAV
-178 ACQEIGAEG
+178 ACQEVGAEG
-187 YGEALAQ
+187 YQEANQ
-194 TDDEDEN
+194 CDEGGDDE
-201 GRALLEALSGLH
+201 RALLEAVSGLQ
-213 ARTCRQSLEVLSLL
+213 ARACRQSLEVLSLL

-341 AGIDHLRPYYT
+341 AGIDHLRPHYT

-387 ADPAQGALIA
+387 ADPAQGALVA

-433 FVRIERELADER
+433 FVRIERELVDER

>member
-1 MLASR
+1 MSI
-6 RVVES
+6 S
-11 PVLGA
+11 S
-16 VHPTRCLGK
+16 
-25 TARLSTMRAT
+25 TAAL
-35 GIPGLHPVEPITSC
+35 
-49 SVGDGCDHQGMRSPF
+49 
-64 IAVWRARLRYWARR
+64 WRARLRYWVAARR
-78 RWDAIKNR
+78 RAALRLLGRD
-86 RGSEPDDAY
+86 SEPGDAY
-95 FRMAHAL
+95 LRIAQAL
-102 AEKHSTSGAEPQEA
+102 AEKHESSGMSSE
-116 ADRALSEAMDLLV
+116 EAMECGLV
-129 EEGAP
+129 EALEILTEDGP
-134 SVAQALKADAPRML
+134 PQVAAALKADGPRML
-148 AERRRLDRGFEKRLR
+148 AERRRLARGFEKRLR
-163 RRWGIALDLYFMIAV
+163 QRWGSALDLYYMIAV
-178 ACQEIGAEG
+178 ACQEVGAEG
-187 YGEALAQ
+187 YQEANQ
-194 TDDEDEN
+194 CDEGGDDE
-201 GRALLEALSGLH
+201 RALLEAVSGLQ
-213 ARTCRQSLEVLSLL
+213 ARACRQSLEVLSLL

-270 FDHISNLMDAEEH
+270 FDHITNLMDAEEH

-372 DGDLWKLAGRTNAGL
+372 DGGLWKLAGRTNAGL

-397 LNQVTASMLTVP
+397 LNQVTASMLTGP

-433 FVRIERELADER
+433 FARIERELADER

>member
-1 MLASR
+1 MSI
-6 RVVES
+6 S
-11 PVLGA
+11 S
-16 VHPTRCLGK
+16 
-25 TARLSTMRAT
+25 TAAL
-35 GIPGLHPVEPITSC
+35 
-49 SVGDGCDHQGMRSPF
+49 
-64 IAVWRARLRYWARR
+64 WRARLRYWVAARR
-78 RWDAIKNR
+78 RAALRLLGRD
-86 RGSEPDDAY
+86 SEPGDAY
-95 FRMAHAL
+95 LRIAQAL
-102 AEKHSTSGAEPQEA
+102 AEKHESSGMSSE
-116 ADRALSEAMDLLV
+116 EAMECGLV
-129 EEGAP
+129 EALEILTEDGP
-134 SVAQALKADAPRML
+134 PQVAAALKADGPRIL

-163 RRWGIALDLYFMIAV
+163 QRWGSALDLYYMIAV
-178 ACQEIGAEG
+178 ACQEVGAEG
-187 YGEALAQ
+187 YQEANQ
-194 TDDEDEN
+194 CDEGGDDE
-201 GRALLEALSGLH
+201 RALLEAVSGLQ
-213 ARTCRQSLEVLSLL
+213 ARACRQSLEVLSLL

-260 HSDIGLRFLL
+260 HSEIGLRFLL
-270 FDHISNLMDAEEH
+270 FDHITNLMDAEEH

-372 DGDLWKLAGRTNAGL
+372 DGDLRKLAGRTNAGL

-433 FVRIERELADER
+433 FARIERELADER

>member
-1 MLASR
+1 MSI
-6 RVVES
+6 S
-11 PVLGA
+11 S
-16 VHPTRCLGK
+16 
-25 TARLSTMRAT
+25 TAAL
-35 GIPGLHPVEPITSC
+35 
-49 SVGDGCDHQGMRSPF
+49 
-64 IAVWRARLRYWARR
+64 WRARLRYWVAARR
-78 RWDAIKNR
+78 RAALRLLGRD
-86 RGSEPDDAY
+86 SEPGDAY
-95 FRMAHAL
+95 LRIAQAL
-102 AEKHSTSGAEPQEA
+102 AEKHESSGMSSE
-116 ADRALSEAMDLLV
+116 EAMECGLV
-129 EEGAP
+129 EALEILTEDGP
-134 SVAQALKADAPRML
+134 PQVAAALKADGPRIL

-163 RRWGIALDLYFMIAV
+163 QRWGSALDLYYMIAV
-178 ACQEIGAEG
+178 ACQEVGAEG
-187 YGEALAQ
+187 YQEANQ
-194 TDDEDEN
+194 CDEGGDDE
-201 GRALLEALSGLH
+201 RALLEAVSGLQ
-213 ARTCRQSLEVLSLL
+213 ARACRQSLEVLSLL

-260 HSDIGLRFLL
+260 HSEIGLRFLL
-270 FDHISNLMDAEEH
+270 FDHITNLMDAEEH

>member
-1 MLASR
+1 MSI
-6 RVVES
+6 S
-11 PVLGA
+11 S
-16 VHPTRCLGK
+16 
-25 TARLSTMRAT
+25 TAAL
-35 GIPGLHPVEPITSC
+35 
-49 SVGDGCDHQGMRSPF
+49 
-64 IAVWRARLRYWARR
+64 WRARLRYWVAARR
-78 RWDAIKNR
+78 RAALRLLGRD
-86 RGSEPDDAY
+86 SEPGDAY
-95 FRMAHAL
+95 LRIAQAL
-102 AEKHSTSGAEPQEA
+102 AEKHESSGMSSE
-116 ADRALSEAMDLLV
+116 EAMECGLV
-129 EEGAP
+129 EALEILTEDGP
-134 SVAQALKADAPRML
+134 PQVAAALKADGPRML

-163 RRWGIALDLYFMIAV
+163 QRWGSALDLYYMIAV
-178 ACQEIGAEG
+178 ACQEVGAEG
-187 YGEALAQ
+187 YQEANQ
-194 TDDEDEN
+194 CDEGGDDE
-201 GRALLEALSGLH
+201 RALLEAVSGLQ
-213 ARTCRQSLEVLSLL
+213 ARACRQSLEVLSLL

-270 FDHISNLMDAEEH
+270 FDHITNLMDAEEH

-433 FVRIERELADER
+433 FARIERELADER